1 MSILIKQ
8 LYTVYLSV
16 YFTEL
21 IQFAILIPSLDSLE

>member
-16 YFTEL
+16 CFTEL